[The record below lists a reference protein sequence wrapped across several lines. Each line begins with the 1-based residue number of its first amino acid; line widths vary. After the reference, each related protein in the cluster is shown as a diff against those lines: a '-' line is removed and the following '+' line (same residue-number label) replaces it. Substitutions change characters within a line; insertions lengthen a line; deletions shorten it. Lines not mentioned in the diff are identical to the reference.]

1 MTEEGVIF
9 IAALACV
16 VVFDCVI
23 SRIKKRAKEATKH
36 G

>member
-23 SRIKKRAKEATKH
+23 SRIKKRAKKAMKH